1 MNITADNVEKVVDNL
16 KEDLKIERFSDH
28 DLLLDELVSAFINTS
43 ELEEANE
50 QMSDTLKD
58 IKRMVEDA

>member
-1 MNITADNVEKVVDNL
+1 MNITTDNVEKVVDNL

-28 DLLLDELVSAFINTS
+28 DLLLDELVSAYLQKE

-50 QMSDTLKD
+50 QMNDTLKD
-58 IKRMVEDA
+58 IKRMVEDV